1 MAISTRAQTF
11 ILGCLLGCAAPS
23 AALAE
28 TWPSRAVMLVIPFP
42 AGSATDSVARKLAE
56 GWSAAFN
63 QPFIV
68 ENKPGADGIIAAR
81 AVARAEGDGYTLF
94 ITTNTTHSAN
104 PNIYTAL
111 PYDPEKDFAPI
122 GGIMKIPMVL
132 AVRANSPANDLASFV
147 KLAQEKQ
154 MSFGSGNTSS
164 RGAAELFKARIGATM
179 LHVPYRGTPQAIT
192 DLLGGSIDFMFPDPS
207 SAAGPIQGGQLK
219 LLGVASAQRLNQYP
233 NVPTIAESGYPGFE
247 MVAWVGAFAPAR
259 TPPEIV
265 TRLNAEMKKILAR
278 PDMLTYFD
286 TIGAQVY
293 ATTPAELLAYE
304 REDRT
309 RWAQIVDI
317 AKIEKKQSQ

>member
-1 MAISTRAQTF
+1 MAISTRALTF

-233 NVPTIAESGYPGFE
+233 NVPTIAESGVPGYQ
-247 MVAWVGAFAPAR
+247 MSTWYGAVIQAK
-259 TPPEIV
+259 TPREIV
-265 TRLNAEMKKILAR
+265 VKLNQEMIKALAL
-278 PDMLTYFD
+278 PDIKERMAGL
-286 TIGAQVY
+286 GADVVGN
-293 ATTPAELLAYE
+293 TPEEAAALIKLE
-304 REDRT
+304 
-309 RWAQIVDI
+309 V
-317 AKIEKKQSQ
+317 AKYTKVANAAHISAD